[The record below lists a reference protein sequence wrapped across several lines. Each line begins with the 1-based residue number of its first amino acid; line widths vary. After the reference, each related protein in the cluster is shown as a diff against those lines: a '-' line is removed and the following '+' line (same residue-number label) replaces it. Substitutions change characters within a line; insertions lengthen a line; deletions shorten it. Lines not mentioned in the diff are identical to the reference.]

1 MNTTTPQSIAEISP
15 AWIEEALRSAAAIGT
30 ERVAGVELRPIGEG
44 QGFLSTMAAV
54 KVEYDPPTAKAP
66 TSVVV
71 KLEPAAGTFR
81 DTERETNAFA
91 REVDFYRDVAPGLDV
106 RVPRIYYAVAD
117 GTGMALVM
125 EDLSHLRSGDQLR
138 GMQHDE
144 VLATV
149 REIARVHAAF
159 WESSRLRTLGWL
171 PDHDPMWREGFEEH
185 WPGFVAEYGVRLG
198 REAHELGE
206 RVRANLD
213 WIRQRIA
220 GRPSTLIHAD
230 LRADNLLFGEPR
242 SKDAVVVLDWQLA
255 TRSMAAID
263 PTRLLGGS
271 EPAAQRQGHHL
282 EVFTAWHEALLTH
295 GVRGYEFDEA
305 LEDFRLGALYNLMVP
320 VKAHGLMVG
329 NTGLRGWR
337 LLDAIVERVYVS
349 ALELGA
355 GEVLGGQ

>member
-1 MNTTTPQSIAEISP
+1 MSTATPQSIAEITP
-15 AWIEEALRSAAAIGT
+15 AWIEESLRSASAITT
-30 ERVAGVELRPIGEG
+30 ERVSTINTRPIGEG
-44 QGFLSTMAAV
+44 QGFLSSMAV
-54 KVEYDPPTAKAP
+54 VTIEYDGDSTGAP
-66 TSVVV
+66 AGVVV

-81 DTERETNAFA
+81 DTERETKAFA
-91 REVDFYRDVAPGLDV
+91 REVDFYRDVAPGIDV

-117 GTGMALVM
+117 DAGMALVM
-125 EDLSHLRSGDQLR
+125 EDLSRLRSGDQLR

-144 VLATV
+144 VMATV

-159 WESSRLRTLGWL
+159 WKSSRLTKLDWL
-171 PDHDPMWREGFEEH
+171 PDHDQMWREGFEEH
-185 WPGFVAEYGVRLG
+185 WPGFADEYGVRLG
-198 REAHELGE
+198 QEALELGE

-220 GRPSTLIHAD
+220 ARPSTLIHAD

-242 SKDAVVVLDWQLA
+242 SADAVVVLDWQLA

-263 PTRLLGGS
+263 ATRLLGGS

-295 GVRGYEFDEA
+295 GVTGYEFDEA
-305 LEDFRLGALYNLMVP
+305 LVDFRLGALYNLMVP

-349 ALELGA
+349 ALELDAGA
-355 GEVLGGQ
+355 LLSGQ